1 MLKLSHPNRK
11 YFIKLHVISF
21 QLVLR
26 DIDKKMP
33 KCATVVALVVI
44 TNVITLAIYST
55 FHYDF
60 SPTEIL
66 LQPLPQPGQ
75 LNQIV
80 QTGRVIQA
88 VMEEKTEESENLFE
102 KRQNRVLNYCQQLKE
117 HPTSPFTND
126 PSKLFV
132 LKERNVVWCPVF
144 KAGSSTWLS
153 TLVDLSSKSKVN
165 KNTFSSKKSFVCLR

>member
-1 MLKLSHPNRK
+1 
-11 YFIKLHVISF
+11 
-21 QLVLR
+21 
-26 DIDKKMP
+26 MP
-33 KCATVVALVVI
+33 KCANVVALVVI
-44 TNVITLAIYST
+44 TNVITLAIYSS

-60 SPTEIL
+60 SPNEIL

-88 VMEEKTEESENLFE
+88 VMESESENPNLFE
-102 KRQNRVLNYCQQLKE
+102 KRQNRVSNYCQQKKE

-153 TLVDLSSKSKVN
+153 TLVDLSSKTKVWRLN
-165 KNTFSSKKSFVCLR
+165 WLFGT